1 MSSDAKNIF
10 QKKLDDTL
18 RLFSSTIHVLL
29 NHVLAVALI
38 DIIYLL
44 VVCKLPVISAC
55 IEYA

>member
-1 MSSDAKNIF
+1 MLYDI
-10 QKKLDDTL
+10 L

-29 NHVLAVALI
+29 NHAHAMALI

>member
-1 MSSDAKNIF
+1 MLYDI
-10 QKKLDDTL
+10 L
-18 RLFSSTIHVLL
+18 RLFSSTIHVL
-29 NHVLAVALI
+29 NHAHAMALI